1 MIPAPPIIATKELVD
16 QVERL
21 FGDDGKPMQP
31 RTPTDIVSLSECSTC
46 EPCDQPPEKKLRKF
60 QFLTCRFGTDCAFKK
75 TCHYAHSED
84 GEQKTFPPI
93 CFRGAN
99 CGGKTCRYLHL
110 ESTKFGYFRELDAQK
125 ATEYS
130 EELDRLAASR
140 RRPPTPPPQPQPPQR
155 LTEEE
160 MVAEAIRLSLEE
172 EEYRKAF
179 EKACQIE
186 APPAEAPPAPAPLKA
201 QSSFAGRE
209 CSCCFEPL
217 AGQFAATACC
227 HIAKLCMECASKMST
242 CPFCDTP
249 DLKTFPVF
257 L

>member
-1 MIPAPPIIATKELVD
+1 
-16 QVERL
+16 
-21 FGDDGKPMQP
+21 
-31 RTPTDIVSLSECSTC
+31 
-46 EPCDQPPEKKLRKF
+46 
-60 QFLTCRFGTDCAFKK
+60 
-75 TCHYAHSED
+75 
-84 GEQKTFPPI
+84 
-93 CFRGAN
+93 
-99 CGGKTCRYLHL
+99 
-110 ESTKFGYFRELDAQK
+110 
-125 ATEYS
+125 
-130 EELDRLAASR
+130 
-140 RRPPTPPPQPQPPQR
+140 
-155 LTEEE
+155 

-186 APPAEAPPAPAPLKA
+186 APSVEPPPAPAPLKA

-227 HIAKLCMECASKMST
+227 HIAKLCTDCASKMSV